1 MLNHTLSPSEPSAKN
16 LTVDTATAYD
26 YLVDLLSKSQHQQD
40 INALLNALLTD
51 KEQLEIAN
59 RIRIFALLQ
68 QGLPQREIA
77 ERLGVGIA
85 TVSRGA
91 KAYHQ
96 HDIAQRLPDLKTQF

>member
-1 MLNHTLSPSEPSAKN
+1 MTSHENAYAYLINLLCESEQAER
-16 LTVDTATAYD
+16 TEQ
-26 YLVDLLSKSQHQQD
+26 LLS
-40 INALLNALLTD
+40 ALLTER
-51 KEQLEIAN
+51 EQLELAN
-59 RIRIFALLQ
+59 RIQIFALLQ

-96 HDIAQRLPDLKTQF
+96 HDIAQRLPDLKTHF

>member
-1 MLNHTLSPSEPSAKN
+1 MTKPNQS
-16 LTVDTATAYD
+16 AYD
-26 YLVDLLSKSQHQQD
+26 YLIALLCQPTNETHIRLLLS
-40 INALLNALLTD
+40 ALLTE
-51 KEQLEIAN
+51 KEQSELCN
-59 RIRIFALLQ
+59 RILIFALLQ

-96 HDIAQRLPDLKTQF
+96 YDINTLLPNLQTTF

>member
-1 MLNHTLSPSEPSAKN
+1 MPAQRQSI
-16 LTVDTATAYD
+16 AYD
-26 YLVDLLSKSQHQQD
+26 YLINLIANTQSTNQITDILSAILS
-40 INALLNALLTD
+40 D

-59 RIRIFALLQ
+59 RVLIFALLQ

-91 KAYHQ
+91 KAYSQHQ
-96 HDIAQRLPDLKTQF
+96 VAELLPNLILVQ